1 MEFLYRKGDTS
12 KAGSLYALQV
22 AQAPDLEIVNA
33 YIEDG
38 TEIPGE
44 TTKVFAGVRNL
55 GTKEAI
61 QYDISVNGQ
70 VTPGS
75 VSILPGESALLEA
88 EYAVPDTVVNSEI
101 TVQITSEED
110 SDTSN
115 NTFKLMTG
123 YADVSVSAS
132 EDEWENGKIVRVS
145 VANNE
150 AVPTDAVL
158 EVHKNT
164 PDGEMVSSVELGTL
178 EQGNLVMK
186 EFTYPR
192 GEAGYD
198 VDANALYYVVTS
210 SAVEKYESN
219 NYDYTVFSEKP
230 AAAPEPGESGTP
242 AVSPEPG
249 ESGTPIV
256 SPEPGESGTPT
267 VSPGPEDNE
276 TPMLTITPT
285 PKVKAEQK
293 LKNKYGSGKKKL
305 KRQVGSKLT
314 QKVTGAK
321 TKVTFSSSDLKVAKV
336 GKTSGVITCVGV
348 GKAVITSRA
357 AESSQYKAASSKT
370 TIYVI
375 PRTANIKSVKSNKKR
390 QVTVKGTN
398 GSADHD
404 GYYIQYKHNGKI
416 KTVKTADRKT
426 VTRTFKNLKSGKNF
440 KVRMCAYKKVKG
452 VTYYGNYGKWKNLKK
467 VK

>member
-132 EDEWENGKIVRVS
+132 EDEWESGKIVRVS

-164 PDGEMVSSVELGTL
+164 PDGELVSSVELGTL

-219 NYDYTVFSEKP
+219 NYDYTVS
-230 AAAPEPGESGTP
+230 
-242 AVSPEPG
+242 V
-249 ESGTPIV
+249 
-256 SPEPGESGTPT
+256 
-267 VSPGPEDNE
+267 
-276 TPMLTITPT
+276 
-285 PKVKAEQK
+285 
-293 LKNKYGSGKKKL
+293 
-305 KRQVGSKLT
+305 R
-314 QKVTGAK
+314 
-321 TKVTFSSSDLKVAKV
+321 
-336 GKTSGVITCVGV
+336 
-348 GKAVITSRA
+348 SRR
-357 AESSQYKAASSKT
+357 
-370 TIYVI
+370 
-375 PRTANIKSVKSNKKR
+375 RT
-390 QVTVKGTN
+390 
-398 GSADHD
+398 
-404 GYYIQYKHNGKI
+404 
-416 KTVKTADRKT
+416 
-426 VTRTFKNLKSGKNF
+426 
-440 KVRMCAYKKVKG
+440 
-452 VTYYGNYGKWKNLKK
+452 
-467 VK
+467 